1 MKTWPLGNEE
11 VLVRALLVQDGLS
24 ATNVVDEEAVWTKI
38 ISTYKDSDRPWTAD
52 IVSVLQ

>member
-1 MKTWPLGNEE
+1 LGNEE